1 MADNEKLKVKF
12 VYDGEVDLSDI
23 FADMI
28 AAKIKSKSQ
37 SITVESG
44 GDKGYTDESIS
55 SIASR
60 LSNGEEDDT
69 NTNK

>member
-28 AAKIKSKSQ
+28 AAKIKSKSHR
-37 SITVESG
+37 V
-44 GDKGYTDESIS
+44 
-55 SIASR
+55 
-60 LSNGEEDDT
+60 
-69 NTNK
+69 